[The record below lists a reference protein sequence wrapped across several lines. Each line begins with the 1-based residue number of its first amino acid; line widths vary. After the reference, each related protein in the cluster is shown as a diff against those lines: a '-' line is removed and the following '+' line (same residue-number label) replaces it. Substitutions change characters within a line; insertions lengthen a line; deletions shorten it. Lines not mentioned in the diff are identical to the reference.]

1 MISNPPNQTIYLWWV
16 EEISNPPNQTIYLWW
31 VDKFSSLAK
40 PNHAVQDFLD
50 LVKNQFGAEAQA
62 TLEQFMKS
70 GMTMQV
76 NY

>member
-1 MISNPPNQTIYLWWV
+1 MNLRENSNDIYRIRL
-16 EEISNPPNQTIYLWW
+16 
-31 VDKFSSLAK
+31 
-40 PNHAVQDFLD
+40 QDFLD

-76 NY
+76 

>member
-1 MISNPPNQTIYLWWV
+1 L
-16 EEISNPPNQTIYLWW
+16 
-31 VDKFSSLAK
+31 
-40 PNHAVQDFLD
+40 QDFLD

-76 NY
+76 WKKRMEEDQDYGSINPLSNN